1 VNIAIAGTRRIRTDM
16 LFVGLVLAIL
26 VVLFTAPPLYESPYT
41 QTTLRARGL
50 VVAVDNSLIQQFGIV
65 RAGSQDLQVEVTTGD
80 YAGQV
85 VTAGNDLIGKM
96 ETDKMFQEGD
106 EVYLVLTVSGDTIRQ
121 ATAYDHYRLDSELL
135 LFVLFAALLIVF
147 AGWTGVRALLSF
159 LFAIMMIWKVLLPT
173 ILTGYDP
180 IWVSLAVVACLTAVT
195 LTLVA
200 GTNRT
205 ALVAIL
211 GAMLGLTL
219 TCILAVVLLPPF
231 HLHGAVQPYSETLL
245 YTGYADLNLTHLFL
259 AAVFVGASGAVMDL
273 SIDVAAAMAE
283 VAEKRPDL
291 KFAEMV
297 RSGFAV
303 GRAMTGTMVTTLLM
317 AYTAGYMA
325 LLMVFMA
332 QGVPPLNIL
341 NTNYVAAEIL
351 KTLVG
356 SFGLVTVAPFTALV
370 GGALLTGRLGRP
382 AAHVES
388 ATEPAAQSLP

>member
-1 VNIAIAGTRRIRTDM
+1 MNIATTRTRRIRMDV
-16 LFVGLVLAIL
+16 LFVGLVMIILAG
-26 VVLFTAPPLYESPYT
+26 LFAAPPLYQSPYT
-41 QTTLRARGL
+41 QSTLRSRGR
-50 VVAVDNSLIQQFGIV
+50 VTAVDNSLIQQFGIV
-65 RAGSQDLQVEVTTGD
+65 RAGSQSLQVEIATGD

-85 VTAGNDLIGKM
+85 VSAGNDLLGKM
-96 ETDKMFQEGD
+96 ETDKMFREGD
-106 EVYLVLTVSGDTIRQ
+106 HVYLVLSVSGGAIRQ
-121 ATAYDHYRLDSELL
+121 ATAYDHYRLDIELL

-173 ILTGYDP
+173 ILAGHDP
-180 IWVSLAVVACLTAVT
+180 VWVSLAVVACLTGVT

-200 GTNRT
+200 GARRT
-205 ALVAIL
+205 AIVAIL
-211 GAMLGLTL
+211 GALLGLTL
-219 TCILAVVLLPPF
+219 TCVLSIVLLPPF

-245 YTGYADLNLTHLFL
+245 YSGYADMNLNHLLL
-259 AAVFVGASGAVMDL
+259 AAIFVGASGAVMDL
-273 SIDVAAAMAE
+273 SIDVASAMAE

-291 KFAEMV
+291 SFAEMV

-332 QGVPPLNIL
+332 QGVPPLSIL

-370 GGALLTGRLGRP
+370 GGALLTGRMGHHAL
-382 AAHVES
+382 
-388 ATEPAAQSLP
+388 

>member
-121 ATAYDHYRLDSELL
+121 ATAYDHYRLDIELL

-332 QGVPPLNIL
+332 QGVPPLNIDRKS
-341 NTNYVAAEIL
+341 V
-351 KTLVG
+351 V
-356 SFGLVTVAPFTALV
+356 
-370 GGALLTGRLGRP
+370 
-382 AAHVES
+382 
-388 ATEPAAQSLP
+388 